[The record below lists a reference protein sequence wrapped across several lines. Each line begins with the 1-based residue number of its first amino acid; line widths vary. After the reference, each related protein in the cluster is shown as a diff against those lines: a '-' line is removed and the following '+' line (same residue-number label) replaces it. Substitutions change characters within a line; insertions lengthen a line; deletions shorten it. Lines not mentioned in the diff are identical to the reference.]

1 MYERCLEGV
10 WKASG
15 GFLEGVWRVSGGCLE
30 CVSMVSG
37 RFLDPK
43 FVRFLEGV

>member
-1 MYERCLEGV
+1 MFERCLEGV
-10 WKASG
+10 WMASG